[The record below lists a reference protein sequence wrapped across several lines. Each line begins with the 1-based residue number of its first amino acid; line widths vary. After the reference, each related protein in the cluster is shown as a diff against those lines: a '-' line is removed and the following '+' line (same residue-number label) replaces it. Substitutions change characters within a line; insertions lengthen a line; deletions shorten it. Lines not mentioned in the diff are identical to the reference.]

1 MTRGGCDGDYNS
13 RMSNQQ
19 FKQPPENHQIEIQ
32 FDGKTHKGQYHLEH
46 DNLVVS
52 YQGAS
57 KMVAK
62 GADNEVLARNTLTE
76 IVTAKHGRH

>member
-1 MTRGGCDGDYNS
+1 
-13 RMSNQQ
+13 MSNQQ
-19 FKQPPENHQIEIQ
+19 FKQPPENHPIEIQ
-32 FDGKTHKGQYHLEH
+32 FDGKTHKGAYHLEH

-57 KMVAK
+57 KMVKVA
-62 GADNEVLARNTLTE
+62 GGDNDTAARNTLTE